1 MHEMHFRNV
10 DLNLF
15 RVFAALLEEKSATR
29 AGKRLG
35 LSQSAVSHGLR
46 RLRELMDDDLFV
58 RSRTGLR
65 PTPRALEIAETA
77 LAGLRMLEE
86 TLAAEHFAPE
96 FDKRVFRVA
105 ASPYVLHVLAPTI
118 ADTLLRTAPNVKVR
132 FTPLQ
137 YNVCEELDLG
147 SLDMAI
153 GTFEF
158 VPPQYSYFHLF
169 DETGVWVIRSDHPS
183 LDEGV
188 DFAKLAVCPRIEVT
202 GEPDDV
208 RPTGRF
214 GQSGLRR
221 RTSWGPEYNIGGD
234 TFTPLSTHDSFSA
247 ISIVLRTN
255 AVCVA
260 PRRLALMAAS
270 QDSVTL
276 VEPPGAAYIPFGLI
290 TRLGNRRD
298 AAITWLLNMFKA
310 SASLI

>member
-15 RVFAALLEEKSATR
+15 RVFGALLEEKSATR

-46 RLRELMDDDLFV
+46 RLRELMGDDLFV
-58 RSRTGLR
+58 RSQTGLR

-77 LAGLRMLEE
+77 LTGLRMLED

-118 ADTLLRTAPNVKVR
+118 AGTLMRAAPNVQIR
-132 FTPLQ
+132 FSPLQ
-137 YNVCEELDLG
+137 YNVCEDLDLG
-147 SLDMAI
+147 LLDMAV
-153 GTFEF
+153 GTFEV
-158 VPPQYSYFHLF
+158 VPARYSYFHLF
-169 DETGVWVIRSDHPS
+169 DETGVWVIRSDHPA
-183 LDEGV
+183 LHDGV
-188 DFAKLAVCPRIEVT
+188 DVAKLAVCPRIEVT

-208 RPTGRF
+208 RPSGRF
-214 GQSGLRR
+214 GQSDLRR
-221 RTSWGPEYNIGGD
+221 TTSWGTEYNIGDD

-247 ISIVLRTN
+247 INIVLRTN

-270 QDSVTL
+270 RASVTL
-276 VEPPGAAYIPFGLI
+276 VDPPGAASISFGAI
-290 TRLGNRRD
+290 ARSGNRRD
-298 AAITWLLNMFKA
+298 AASTWLLNLFQE